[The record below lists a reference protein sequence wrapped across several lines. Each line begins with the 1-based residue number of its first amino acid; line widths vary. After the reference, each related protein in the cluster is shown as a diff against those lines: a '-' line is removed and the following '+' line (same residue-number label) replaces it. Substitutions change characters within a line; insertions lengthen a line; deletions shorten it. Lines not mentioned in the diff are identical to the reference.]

1 MPIQRIN
8 APGLPVPAGHY
19 SHATRVGNLISVS
32 GQLPMRP
39 DGTHTGDLPF
49 EEQALQALA
58 NVSTVLAAAGAGLQD
73 VIEVTVYLV
82 GVDHW
87 KAFNEIYARHFGE
100 WKPARAVVPV
110 GALHY
115 GYLLEIAARAWLEEV

>member
-1 MPIQRIN
+1 MPIQLIN

-19 SHATRVGNLISVS
+19 SHAPRTGNLVCVS

-49 EEQALQALA
+49 EEQARYALD
-58 NVSTVLAAAGAGLQD
+58 NVSTVLAAAGAGLKD

-82 GVDHW
+82 GVYHW
-87 KAFNEIYARHFGE
+87 KTFNAISPPHFCAL
-100 WKPARAVVPV
+100 KPARAVLP
-110 GALHY
+110 
-115 GYLLEIAARAWLEEV
+115 